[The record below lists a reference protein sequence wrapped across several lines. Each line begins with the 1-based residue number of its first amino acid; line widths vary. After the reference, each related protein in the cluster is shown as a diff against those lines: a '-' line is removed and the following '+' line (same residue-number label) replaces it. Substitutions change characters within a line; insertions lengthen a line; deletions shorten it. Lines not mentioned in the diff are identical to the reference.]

1 MAALSLTIR
10 VVLFSACPLCSG
22 HNTDGKYFVTSNKL
36 EYKCEMTPRKV
47 NVFIEKTRDGHVM
60 PVTDVDIRE
69 VACGLNHT
77 VSW

>member
-1 MAALSLTIR
+1 M
-10 VVLFSACPLCSG
+10 
-22 HNTDGKYFVTSNKL
+22 

-60 PVTDVDIRE
+60 PVTDVDVRE

-77 VSW
+77 VSKTEIMMMIMLIIKRCMCNGSSP